1 MSLLGSWR
9 KPRDEV
15 RRLHHWAVA
24 SATTVDGVRARVT
37 VDYTL
42 RIEDNPDADL
52 VVLDDLIENSLRGL
66 IAVTSVAGLP
76 APGVVPDWQ
85 VALPDGVV
93 IESAVVTTADVE
105 VSAELRR
112 LVTSGIDTAG

>member
-1 MSLLGSWR
+1 M
-9 KPRDEV
+9 
-15 RRLHHWAVA
+15 
-24 SATTVDGVRARVT
+24 
-37 VDYTL
+37 
-42 RIEDNPDADL
+42 
-52 VVLDDLIENSLRGL
+52 
-66 IAVTSVAGLP
+66 TSVAGLP